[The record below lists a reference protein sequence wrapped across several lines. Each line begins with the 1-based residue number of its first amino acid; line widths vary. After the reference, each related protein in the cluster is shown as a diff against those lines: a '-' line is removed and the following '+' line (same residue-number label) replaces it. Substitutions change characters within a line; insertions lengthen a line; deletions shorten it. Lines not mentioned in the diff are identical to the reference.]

1 MQITQLIKKQ
11 YVLNEYRLFITLI
24 YALSFYAI
32 YKLVV
37 GDASL
42 WWLALVIFWH
52 KFIQLFGNTIGMHRY
67 FSHKSFNTTPAMENF
82 LAWVSMFL
90 GVGSP
95 MQYARNHRQHHKVA
109 DQPTDWHSPTNDG
122 KLATMLGLWE
132 FHSLSW
138 FMERGG
144 YTPRDLLAH
153 PTYRFIHNH
162 YYKIWYPMLVITW
175 LINPL
180 ITLYF
185 LALPSFL
192 VHLDFNIL
200 TNCIAHSWGY
210 RNFDTPDTS
219 RNNQWLDIIQAG
231 EGLHNNHHAH
241 PQLYDFAVKSGE
253 FDFSAWV
260 IEKYVAIDGEQT
272 RQGKLRID

>member
-1 MQITQLIKKQ
+1 
-11 YVLNEYRLFITLI
+11 
-24 YALSFYAI
+24 
-32 YKLVV
+32 
-37 GDASL
+37 
-42 WWLALVIFWH
+42 
-52 KFIQLFGNTIGMHRY
+52 
-67 FSHKSFNTTPAMENF
+67 
-82 LAWVSMFL
+82 
-90 GVGSP
+90 
-95 MQYARNHRQHHKVA
+95 
-109 DQPTDWHSPTNDG
+109 
-122 KLATMLGLWE
+122 
-132 FHSLSW
+132 
-138 FMERGG
+138 
-144 YTPRDLLAH
+144 
-153 PTYRFIHNH
+153 
-162 YYKIWYPMLVITW
+162 MLVITW